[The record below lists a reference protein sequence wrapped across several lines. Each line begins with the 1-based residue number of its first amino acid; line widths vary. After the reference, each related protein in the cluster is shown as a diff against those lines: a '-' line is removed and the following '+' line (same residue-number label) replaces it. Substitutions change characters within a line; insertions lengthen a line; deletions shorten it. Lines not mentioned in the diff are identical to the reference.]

1 MHIRRAF
8 VSSAILCLLAGVPA
22 AIANDLADAAM
33 LGEQET
39 VRSLLEQKAAETGP
53 GGDSPVFLEYVN
65 APQVD
70 GTTALHWAVH
80 WNDIEMARL
89 LIGSGADV
97 SGANR
102 AGATP
107 MRLASIN
114 GNATMIETLLDAGAD
129 ASAPL
134 TKDGDTPLMMAAR
147 TGAPDAVQILLDRGA
162 AIDAR
167 ETWAGTTALMWAISE
182 HHPEVAA
189 TLIDRGAGLE
199 IRSKVVAVANS
210 RGVEGTV
217 PVEAEP
223 DAESVGYANGGFT
236 PLMFAAREGQIETA
250 RRLVEAGADVNTI
263 AADGKNALGMAIYNG
278 HFELASLLVDSG
290 TDVNHADAEGFPPL
304 FWAVDRRNMEW
315 SPGFPWVETTDPLPL
330 TRQLLEAGADPNT
343 FVNNTPR
350 SRRNFGGSPRTLFA
364 TSLMRAA
371 YSGDVELVRL
381 LIGYGADPF
390 VRNSENEDALL
401 AASGYAWIDGY
412 SQGRST
418 EERLETMQLLV
429 ELGADVNWAC
439 NHGITP
445 LMMAANFGEVEL
457 IQYLADQGAD
467 LGAHDLGKKNDGVF
481 GGSIEPLMPID
492 YAIGVGSFRPNN
504 AVLHM
509 DEATAL
515 MRQMMEE
522 RGIPHTTSECT
533 LRAFSCGSVDP
544 QGSTPAEIA
553 ITRSIQLGN
562 QVEGITGGLEVEGAG
577 TDPDGGVGD
586 ATRDPE

>member
-1 MHIRRAF
+1 MRSRIFACTILLPLLF
-8 VSSAILCLLAGVPA
+8 LLPPLSLSAVPVA
-22 AIANDLADAAM
+22 ASDLADAVM
-33 LGEQET
+33 QGDGQT
-39 VRSLLEQKAAETGP
+39 VESLLAEAGA
-53 GGDSPVFLEYVN
+53 GSPEILAVIN

-80 WNDIEMARL
+80 WNDLSLARR
-89 LIGSGADV
+89 LIGLGADV
-97 SGANR
+97 DRANR

-107 MRLASIN
+107 MRLAAIN
-114 GNATMIETLLDAGAD
+114 GNAGMIAALLDAGVD
-129 ASAPL
+129 VDTPL
-134 TKDGDTPLMMAAR
+134 TRDGDTPLMMATR
-147 TGAPDAVQILLDRGA
+147 TGIPDAVQVLLDRGA
-162 AIDAR
+162 DVDAR
-167 ETWAGTTALMWAISE
+167 EGWAGTTALMWAISN
-182 HHPEVAA
+182 HHPDVVRLLLDHGADIEV
-189 TLIDRGAGLE
+189 
-199 IRSKVVAVANS
+199 RSKIIAVANS

-223 DAESVGYANGGFT
+223 DAAPVGYANGGFT
-236 PLMFAAREGQIETA
+236 PLMFAAREGQIEAA
-250 RRLVEAGADVNTI
+250 RMLLEAGADVDTT

-278 HFELASLLVDSG
+278 HFELASLLVERG
-290 TDVNHADAEGFPPL
+290 ADVNQADAEGFPPL

-330 TRQLLEAGADPNT
+330 IRQLLDAGADANT

-371 YSGDVELVRL
+371 YSGDIDLVRL
-381 LIGYGADPF
+381 LLEYGADPF
-390 VRNSENEDALL
+390 IRNSDNEDALL

-418 EERLETMQLLV
+418 EERLQTIQLLV

-439 NHGITP
+439 DHGITP

-457 IQYLADQGAD
+457 IEFLVDQGAD
-467 LGAHDLGKKNDGVF
+467 LAAHDLGKKNDGVF

-504 AVLHM
+504 AILHM
-509 DEATAL
+509 AEATEL
-515 MRQMMEE
+515 MRRMMDE
-522 RGIPHTTSECT
+522 RGIIHTTSECT

-544 QGSTPAEIA
+544 QGSNPAEIA
-553 ITRSIQLGN
+553 ITRSIQVGN
-562 QVEGITGGLEVEGAG
+562 QVEGITGGLEVESVPE
-577 TDPDGGVGD
+577 DPD
-586 ATRDPE
+586 